1 MLKKELR
8 LRKKSGFKEI
18 FERGKNFSVKYAAI
32 YIFRGKHQRFGFIAS
47 KKVGN
52 SVQRNRAKR
61 LLREVVRLHI
71 SQIKPDL
78 QIIFIAR
85 TKIKGVSFAEVETS
99 IMLMLKK
106 ANALIITK

>member
-1 MLKKELR
+1 MLKRELR
-8 LRKKSGFKEI
+8 LRKKSGFKAI
-18 FERGKNFSVKYAAI
+18 FDAGRNFSVKYAAV
-32 YIFRGKHQRFGFIAS
+32 YILKGNRQRFGFIAS

-71 SQIKPDL
+71 SEIKPDF

-85 TKIKGVSFAEVETS
+85 PRIRGVSFMEVETS
-99 IMLMLKK
+99 IMVMLKR
-106 ANALIITK
+106 ANVLN